1 MQEVHTSSYFDKM
14 AAIQRRAEISDSYVL
29 WLLMWLLTLLDVR
42 LAYCKERKHG
52 FKTFKFYQSENH
64 ASETYSCFGLV
75 RRSVPSDSQ
84 SLKEALR
91 SVD

>member
-42 LAYCKERKHG
+42 LAYCKEKKHG
-52 FKTFKFYQSENH
+52 FRTFKFYQSENH

-75 RRSVPSDSQ
+75 HRSVPSDSQ